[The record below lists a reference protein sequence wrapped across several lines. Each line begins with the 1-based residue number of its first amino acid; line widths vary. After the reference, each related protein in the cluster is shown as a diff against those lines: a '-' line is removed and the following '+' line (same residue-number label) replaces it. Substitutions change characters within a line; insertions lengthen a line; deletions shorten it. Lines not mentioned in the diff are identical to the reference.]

1 MTVALAGA
9 VAASRRA
16 GKVGPTAALRD
27 ADVDADTLPLGRAV
41 LGTGLLLTG
50 LGLLVWTYATDPSA
64 LLKRKTY
71 TTLPMLLITGV
82 ALLSPLL
89 VRPVA
94 GLLRLRGPWGRWYGR
109 TARPPYD
116 GPPPSRPPSS

>member
-16 GKVGPTAALRD
+16 GKVGPTAALRE
-27 ADVDADTLPLGRAV
+27 ADVDADTLPPGRAL
-41 LGTGLLLTG
+41 LGTALLVTG
-50 LGLLVWTYATDPSA
+50 LGLLVWTCATDPSA

-94 GLLRLRGPWGRWYGR
+94 RLLRLRGRWARWYGR
-109 TARPPYD
+109 TARPPYAV
-116 GPPPSRPPSS
+116 PPPSPLPSS